1 MISFALGG
9 RFVAVVVEMDV
20 NDLNLDVGVVFRLVW
35 KPEWEAVLFVAFES
49 NVSGKKK
56 CLVLVGVYLVW

>member
-1 MISFALGG
+1 MISFVLSG

-20 NDLNLDVGVVFRLVW
+20 NDLNLDVRVVVRLVW

-49 NVSGKKK
+49 NVSGKKNA
-56 CLVLVGVYLVW
+56 